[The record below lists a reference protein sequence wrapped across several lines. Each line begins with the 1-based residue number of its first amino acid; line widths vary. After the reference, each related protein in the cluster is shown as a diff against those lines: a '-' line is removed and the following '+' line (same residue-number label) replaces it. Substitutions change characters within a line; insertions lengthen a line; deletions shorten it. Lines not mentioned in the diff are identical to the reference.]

1 MKIAIFSHEYPPLNG
16 GAGTYVNE
24 LSVALAS
31 LGHSVRLVV
40 GDTLDSRGD
49 NVANNYARDV
59 GIKIDRYPWIYSS
72 KLWFI
77 KDINL
82 YKSILTKMVDI
93 DLLIFANY
101 TSHIVAHRVRQ
112 YIPTDYMIILH
123 GDDIDYF
130 CQRRRLKDRIMI
142 SKKHMNN
149 YFKGAQKIISVSKYL
164 EKIFLSYMP
173 ELKSKSQIVLHGIRP
188 PGGMVAGDLARCN
201 KLLSQNSSFNEK
213 SIILTYVSRFSAGKG
228 QDLMIRVFKE
238 LIKYDSRYFL
248 VFIGDGATKLSVETL
263 ATQMNLTTRIFFT
276 GSTPRMDVY
285 NYLSMASLNI
295 FLSKRYGETFGIVNI
310 ESMAVGTPVFAL
322 ETGGVPEAIDD
333 GITGVILKDSDPV
346 HIADQIHSLLSDTDQ
361 YKKMGENAQ
370 NVAYSYFNAQRMA
383 SETIN

>member
-40 GDTLDSRGD
+40 GDTLDPRGD
-49 NVANNYARDV
+49 TVANNYARDV

-82 YKSILTKMVDI
+82 YKSILNKMVDI

-130 CQRRRLKDRIMI
+130 CQRRRFKDRIMI
-142 SKKHMNN
+142 SKKHMNS

-173 ELKSKSQIVLHGIRP
+173 ELKSKSQVVLHGIRP
-188 PGGMVAGDLARCN
+188 PSDSQPAELKRCR
-201 KLLSQNSSFNEK
+201 KVLSQK
-213 SIILTYVSRFSAGKG
+213 SVFSKKSKILTYVSRFADGKG
-228 QDLMIRVFKE
+228 QDLMVHAFKE
-238 LIKYDSRYFL
+238 LLKLDSRYFL
-248 VFIGDGATKLSVETL
+248 VFIGDGSTKLSVETL
-263 ATQMNLTTRIFFT
+263 STKMNLSPQIFFT
-276 GSTPRMDVY
+276 GSTPRADVY
-285 NYLSMASLNI
+285 NYLSIASLNI
-295 FLSKRYGETFGIVNI
+295 FLSMRYGETFGIVNI

-322 ETGGVPEAIDD
+322 DTGGVPEAIDD
-333 GITGVILKDSDPV
+333 GITGVILKDFDPV
-346 HIADQIHSLLSDTDQ
+346 QIADQIHGLLSDNDR
-361 YKKMGENAQ
+361 YKRMGENAQ

-383 SETIN
+383 TETIS